1 MNVRKPI
8 SILIELLKNGCHMIF
23 FKQKIVI
30 MKRFFFVALVVMKY
44 IDKLKFSICPNLA
57 QGWMELHQYDLG
69 FCWLNL
75 LIYRTP
81 IKENCEERFYMGTCK
96 S

>member
-1 MNVRKPI
+1 MKM
-8 SILIELLKNGCHMIF
+8 KN
-23 FKQKIVI
+23 
-30 MKRFFFVALVVMKY
+30 
-44 IDKLKFSICPNLA
+44 SICPNFA

-75 LIYRTP
+75 LVYRTQ